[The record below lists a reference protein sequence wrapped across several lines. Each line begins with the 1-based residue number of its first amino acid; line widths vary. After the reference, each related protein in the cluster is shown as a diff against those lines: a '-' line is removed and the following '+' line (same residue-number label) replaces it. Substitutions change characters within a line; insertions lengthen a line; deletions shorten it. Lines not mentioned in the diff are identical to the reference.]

1 MVLSDEE
8 IELSQ
13 SYGPKQEVVLRKV
26 KEEVRYFEGNAWEL
40 LQRLRMFGAK
50 MGRQRIIGEFF
61 QAA

>member
-26 KEEVRYFEGNAWEL
+26 KEEVRYFEGNA
-40 LQRLRMFGAK
+40 
-50 MGRQRIIGEFF
+50 
-61 QAA
+61 